1 MPSHFSVLRWVTGL
15 NEKGL
20 SSLEFALNGSTV
32 CFCGDAETMTEGLGQ
47 WKPPSSGREVR
58 SGHRCSSWEILILLK
73 YFTTVV
79 SGRYACFTLGQPFS
93 WIKTK
98 TEIYCRE
105 SLGNRQYSSF
115 PQSSD
120 FFTFH
125 WPFSCAL
132 ATFYFLDIFQ
142 LQLTFYIILHQFQ
155 VNNIV
160 VRQS

>member
-32 CFCGDAETMTEGLGQ
+32 CFCGDTETMTEGLGQ

-79 SGRYACFTLGQPFS
+79 SGRYACFTLGQTFS

-98 TEIYCRE
+98 TEIYCQ
-105 SLGNRQYSSF
+105 GNRQYSSF
-115 PQSSD
+115 PPKQWFLHFPLTILLCISHILL
-120 FFTFH
+120 FR
-125 WPFSCAL
+125 
-132 ATFYFLDIFQ
+132 YFPV
-142 LQLTFYIILHQFQ
+142 TAHILYYFASVSGEQH
-155 VNNIV
+155 
-160 VRQS
+160 SG